1 MEEKLVVLAGVKFE
15 FQQPIQ
21 MRFNELMSG
30 SKQDV
35 AVKIF
40 GDDLNT
46 LAGKAAEV
54 ENLIRNINGVQ
65 DINVEKVT
73 GLAQIQISY
82 NRDRLAQYGL
92 SVDDV
97 NKVLR
102 TAFAGSQAGVVF
114 DEEKRFGLVVR
125 LDKDYR
131 QNLDDVKS
139 LAVALPGGGL
149 IAFDQIAD
157 IEIKSG
163 PAQVSRENTKRRITV
178 GFNVRNRDVQSVISE
193 VSEKID
199 QSLKLPTGYYVTYGG
214 QFQNL
219 EAAKARLSVAVPV
232 ALLLIFVLLYFTFN
246 SIKQTLLIYTA
257 VPMAA
262 IGGVFALWLRGMNFS
277 ISAGIGF
284 IALFGVAVLNGIVLI
299 AEFNRLEMEGIT
311 DINQRVMK
319 GLKNRL
325 RSVILTGTAPMLGF
339 LPMVIST
346 SAGAEVQKPL
356 ATVVIGGLITATI
369 LTLIVLPIFYIVFTS
384 GKIKISPGRKSSKVL
399 PAMILIIWVSS
410 FYSSTYAQEIKHI
423 GLEEAIGTALDN
435 NLRIRSAALSVN
447 AQKALKGASWDLGKT
462 NIDLEYGQFNSFT
475 KDNGITISQSISF
488 PTVYIN
494 QNKLANAR
502 IKSSEWQ
509 LKGSQLEVATQVKQ
523 VYWQLAYLY
532 TKNRLLLYQDTL
544 FTGFLRAAEL
554 RAKSGETNRLEMIT
568 ARSQSLEIKNQLQQI
583 SSDIGISTRSFQTL
597 LNEDTYLI
605 PSDTILI
612 RIGSTYADDTT
623 GVVQNPSLGFMLQ
636 QVEVSQNEKKL
647 ERSRM
652 MPELNVG
659 YFSQT
664 IQGTQDVNGVPR
676 NFGSGDRF
684 TGIQAGIAI
693 PLWIVPYTSKTK
705 AARINENVAKS
716 EAEYYSKSL
725 SGTYKSLLDEYRK
738 YSGSVE
744 FYEKQALPEADLIIK
759 QSTLSYK
766 AGAMDYLEYI
776 LGLTRA
782 LNIKQ
787 EYLDALNNLNQTV
800 INIEYITGKTF

>member
-1 MEEKLVVLAGVKFE
+1 L
-15 FQQPIQ
+15 
-21 MRFNELMSG
+21 
-30 SKQDV
+30 
-35 AVKIF
+35 
-40 GDDLNT
+40 
-46 LAGKAAEV
+46 
-54 ENLIRNINGVQ
+54 
-65 DINVEKVT
+65 
-73 GLAQIQISY
+73 
-82 NRDRLAQYGL
+82 
-92 SVDDV
+92 
-97 NKVLR
+97 
-102 TAFAGSQAGVVF
+102 
-114 DEEKRFGLVVR
+114 
-125 LDKDYR
+125 
-131 QNLDDVKS
+131 
-139 LAVALPGGGL
+139 LAV
-149 IAFDQIAD
+149 
-157 IEIKSG
+157 
-163 PAQVSRENTKRRITV
+163 
-178 GFNVRNRDVQSVISE
+178 
-193 VSEKID
+193 
-199 QSLKLPTGYYVTYGG
+199 
-214 QFQNL
+214 
-219 EAAKARLSVAVPV
+219 
-232 ALLLIFVLLYFTFN
+232 
-246 SIKQTLLIYTA
+246 
-257 VPMAA
+257 
-262 IGGVFALWLRGMNFS
+262 
-277 ISAGIGF
+277 
-284 IALFGVAVLNGIVLI
+284 
-299 AEFNRLEMEGIT
+299 
-311 DINQRVMK
+311 
-319 GLKNRL
+319 
-325 RSVILTGTAPMLGF
+325 
-339 LPMVIST
+339 
-346 SAGAEVQKPL
+346 
-356 ATVVIGGLITATI
+356 
-369 LTLIVLPIFYIVFTS
+369 
-384 GKIKISPGRKSSKVL
+384 
-399 PAMILIIWVSS
+399 ILIIGVSS
-410 FYSSTYAQEIKHI
+410 FYSSTNAQEIKHI

-435 NLRIRSAALSVN
+435 NLRLRSAVLSVN

-583 SSDIGISTRSFQTL
+583 SSDIGISARNLQTL
-597 LNEDTYLI
+597 LNTDTYLI

-612 RIGSTYADDTT
+612 RFGSTSADDTT
-623 GVVQNPSLGFMLQ
+623 GGVVQNPSLGFMLQ

-676 NFGSGDRF
+676 NFGPGDRF

-705 AARINENVAKS
+705 AARINENLAKS

-744 FYEKQALPEADLIIK
+744 FYERQALPEADLIIE

-766 AGAMDYLEYI
+766 AGAMDYLEYV

-787 EYLDALNNLNQTV
+787 EYLDALNNLNQTI